1 MYEPIDWSEFG
12 VFDENIPDDWQYV
25 LEVRDVNSSG
35 GWAELYVF
43 YSPRV
48 RRFYWL
54 GSSGCSCC
62 YSWGEEIKS
71 ENDFYSGTR
80 DKLAQDIHMFT
91 ALHGSH
97 DFDTMEVIAKLVRF
111 RP

>member
-1 MYEPIDWSEFG
+1 MAEPIDWSEFG
-12 VFDENIPDDWQYV
+12 VFEENIPEDWQYV
-25 LEVRDVNSSG
+25 LDVCDVNSSG
-35 GWAELYVF
+35 MVNLAVF
-43 YSPRV
+43 YSPGNRL
-48 RRFYWL
+48 FYWL

-71 ENDFYSGTR
+71 ADDFYSGTR

-91 ALHGSH
+91 ALHSSH
-97 DFDTMEVIAKLVRF
+97 DFDTMEVIAELVRF